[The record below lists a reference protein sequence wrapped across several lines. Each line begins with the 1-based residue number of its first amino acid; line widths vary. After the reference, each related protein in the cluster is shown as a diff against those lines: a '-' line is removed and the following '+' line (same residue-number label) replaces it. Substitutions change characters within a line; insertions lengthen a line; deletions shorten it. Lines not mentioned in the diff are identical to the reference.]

1 MPSVQTENTTLNG
14 VMLTVIAVVTFA
26 ANSLLCRQALGHGLI
41 DAATFTSVR
50 VLSGALTLSL
60 IVLVCASGSK
70 PPARPTGVAP

>member
-14 VMLTVIAVVTFA
+14 VMLTVIAVVAFA

-50 VLSGALTLSL
+50 ALSG
-60 IVLVCASGSK
+60 VLRSV
-70 PPARPTGVAP
+70 